1 MRYKID
7 YERCSWITR
16 NEYGDWRRAPVDE
29 VLANAR
35 NKYAAVDATRALMA
49 SVDDRITALQLR
61 DARPDTH
68 GGPLT
73 DDECAELERLKER
86 ADMLQDE
93 FDAWHHDLLTQPR
106 INWRLW
112 RHAGGDMYDLMQEA
126 AMHDD
131 WELVE
136 RIRRYGRRHNI
147 TELFA

>member
-1 MRYKID
+1 MYRLDYK
-7 YERCSWITR
+7 RCAWITR
-16 NEYGDWRRAPVDE
+16 NKYGDWRRASVNE
-29 VLANAR
+29 ALTNAR
-35 NKYAAVDATRALMA
+35 NKYAAVDATRELMA

-73 DDECAELERLKER
+73 DDERDELNWLIER

-93 FDAWHHDLLTQPR
+93 FDEWHNDLLARTR
-106 INWRLW
+106 INWKLW
-112 RHAGGDMYDLMQEA
+112 RYAGGDMCALKREA
-126 AMHDD
+126 ASHGD

-147 TELFA
+147 TALIA